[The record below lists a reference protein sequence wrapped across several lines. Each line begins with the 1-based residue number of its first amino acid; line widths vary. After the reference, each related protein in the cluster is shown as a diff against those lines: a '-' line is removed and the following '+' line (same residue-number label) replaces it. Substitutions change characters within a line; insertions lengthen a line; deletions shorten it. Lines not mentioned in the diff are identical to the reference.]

1 MDEIFRIKI
10 SVNSI
15 QILKVHSVIKK
26 YRIDAM
32 KRALGLKWLDVIGV
46 ALITQVT
53 HVRNK
58 NSNIQGRSLNVI
70 EVMFQ
75 NY

>member
-1 MDEIFRIKI
+1 MDETFRIKI

-26 YRIDAM
+26 CRIDAI
-32 KRALGLKWLDVIGV
+32 KRALGLKWLDGIGV
-46 ALITQVT
+46 ALITQVM

-58 NSNIQGRSLNVI
+58 IVKLKGGH
-70 EVMFQ
+70 
-75 NY
+75 